1 MGQKFRV
8 LRTRNAPPSVHFP
21 MELPQNIYFPLRCFD
36 TEFKNIIHMTAFVL
50 LIYDKMG
57 MYLSKAPL

>member
-1 MGQKFRV
+1 MPRLGAF
-8 LRTRNAPPSVHFP
+8 TYGTPPNHFLST
-21 MELPQNIYFPLRCFD
+21 EVFD

-50 LIYDKMG
+50 LIYHKIG